1 MGFFS
6 KTDALDEQLS
16 FKSAAPIEEL
26 LDIPVDVV
34 VEDEVV
40 ETEPEIEGEAFT
52 IETFWDQYWKASFY
66 RGSGDDR
73 QLIRKLPSYIDGDGN
88 NGEVGGHKY
97 MNCFMAQTR
106 EEAIQHAAAY
116 LVKRVAND
124 RAEAE
129 ARANGQKETVTVYL

>member
-34 VEDEVV
+34 VEDKVV

-52 IETFWDQYWKASFY
+52 IETVWDQYWKASFY

-73 QLIRKLPSYIDGDGN
+73 QLIRKLPSYIRGDGDDVEIGS
-88 NGEVGGHKY
+88 Y
-97 MNCFMAQTR
+97 DRTNCFLAQTR

-116 LVKRVAND
+116 LVQRVAND

>member
-52 IETFWDQYWKASFY
+52 IETFWDTVWNARLY
-66 RGSGDDR
+66 RGSSEE
-73 QLIRKLPSYIDGDGN
+73 QKQIVNLPSYIDDDGN

-97 MNCFMAQTR
+97 MNCFMAKSR
-106 EEAIQHAAAY
+106 EETIDHVKAY

-129 ARANGQKETVTVYL
+129 ARANGQKETLTVYL